1 MNREE
6 TVKVLTMVSALD
18 GRTADEMQV
27 EMWLEMF
34 RNFSFDQV
42 KAAIIPAYKESDKG
56 FLTAK
61 GVWDV
66 LRREAAIPGPKQWI
80 RDLHN
85 IGEHFACE
93 HYDCLQ
99 WSEEDKV
106 RGVSR

>member
-18 GRTADEMQV
+18 GRSADEMQV

-66 LRREAAIPGPKQWI
+66 LRREASQPKPNQWVK
-80 RDLHN
+80 DLHQ
-85 IGEHFACE
+85 IGEHFACTAE
-93 HYDCLQ
+93 DCARWDDEAKALT
-99 WSEEDKV
+99 E
-106 RGVSR
+106 